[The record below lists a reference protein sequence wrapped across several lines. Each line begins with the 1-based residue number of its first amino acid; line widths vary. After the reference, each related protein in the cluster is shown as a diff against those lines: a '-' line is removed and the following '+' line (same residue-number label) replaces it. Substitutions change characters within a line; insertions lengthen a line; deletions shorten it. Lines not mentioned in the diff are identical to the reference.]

1 MGVNNFYQLALRYAK
16 MKGCSIVKDAGA
28 EDGWHYF
35 AYYRLNLP
43 KYGSLPSA
51 IRIDADGKI
60 EELRSF
66 IMRQKVSNKAYAL
79 EHSQH

>member
-1 MGVNNFYQLALRYAK
+1 MGVMNFYQLALRYAE
-16 MKGCSIVKDAGA
+16 MKGCSIVKDAGV

-35 AYYRLNLP
+35 AYSRLNLP
-43 KYGSLPSA
+43 KYGSLPAA
-51 IRIDADGKI
+51 IRIDSDGKI

-66 IMRQKVSNKAYAL
+66 VLRQKINNRAYAL

>member
-1 MGVNNFYQLALRYAK
+1 MGVIDFYGLALQYAK
-16 MKGCSIVKDAGA
+16 MKGCSIVKDAGT

-35 AYYRLNLP
+35 AYTRPNLP

-51 IRIDADGKI
+51 IRIDEDGKI

-66 IMRQKVSNKAYAL
+66 IMRQKVSNKSYEL
-79 EHSQH
+79 EHS